1 MIYSRDDIYL
11 EFLKSN
17 SKIVEKYL
25 EERLYL
31 FQKCVTQLDEEEK
44 AFVIKSFIE
53 QDGTVMK
60 EILQAQMTSAVSLF
74 NIDISN
80 NKTPMIDE
88 TNESYNKNIV
98 SDKVDQALL
107 GDDTSVGLVQPY
119 DMEEMKT
126 WLKEQIS
133 EHTGFPIERIKD
145 DTNFEEDLGL
155 VSIDMVKIY
164 SKLVE
169 RFPGTGKNVEVIIG
183 VSNIQELLDAVV
195 VNSG

>member
-88 TNESYNKNIV
+88 INESYNKNIV
-98 SDKVDQALL
+98 SDKVDQAL
-107 GDDTSVGLVQPY
+107 
-119 DMEEMKT
+119 
-126 WLKEQIS
+126 
-133 EHTGFPIERIKD
+133 
-145 DTNFEEDLGL
+145 
-155 VSIDMVKIY
+155 
-164 SKLVE
+164 
-169 RFPGTGKNVEVIIG
+169 
-183 VSNIQELLDAVV
+183 
-195 VNSG
+195 